1 METHKTVDSYDLSVI
16 ITAHAEG
23 LLAHKTL
30 LSALR
35 ALEELKND
43 YQIIVNIDRGD
54 EATIDY
60 FKRYRNDSRFVILKT
75 DFGDLGLSRNYAL
88 KKSNG
93 KLVAFLDADDMVS
106 RNWFKNAI
114 EHIESA
120 NHPVVVHPKA
130 NYIFGFDTPPT
141 FCYFR
146 DSKDLAT
153 DMLIMLGANRWI
165 SAAVAKREIFEETPY
180 MPTKNGFGHEDY
192 FFNMQTLAKGVKHET
207 AKNTVYFYRRKP
219 NSLMDSSNTTHV
231 TQPYT
236 DLFDLKKLQAL
247 PPVTLQR
254 RLTLEDQAPPEY
266 VQTALRDINSI
277 DTEVQLTPEI
287 KAHGLPIFD
296 PDTNNARVPQAF
308 QSIIKNVDR
317 LPDYVFLVPWIVPG
331 GADKVLINYIEA
343 LKQLHP
349 SWRIAVISTLPSE
362 NSWASK
368 LPDNAY
374 HLDFGNNIDKL
385 NDSEKEIVFTRLL
398 IQLKCSRLHLINSEF
413 AYRWV
418 VSHQELIKH
427 NFRLDVSVFSYV
439 KTEHG
444 FEYSYV
450 DPCLREI
457 YPVVHRIFTDNQTVI
472 DQAVARNGF
481 DPDRFKIHYQPA
493 CFSSQLEYPPEDQKP
508 HSPFRILWASRV
520 DSSKCPELLIQ
531 IAKRL
536 DPKNFQIDVYG
547 RLDPAYD
554 ANIFKSIPA
563 LTYHGD
569 YAGFASLPTN
579 DFDLFLYTSRA
590 DGLPNVLLE
599 ATAAG
604 LPIVASDVGGISD
617 FVIDQETGF
626 LVKTPEGA
634 EKYIEKIEFV
644 AAHSSNFRKII
655 KNAQKLLVSRH
666 GADAFIEN
674 IRPDF

>member
-1 METHKTVDSYDLSVI
+1 METHETIKPCDLSVI
-16 ITAHAEG
+16 ITAHSEG

-30 LSALR
+30 LSVLR
-35 ALEELKND
+35 ALKELKIN
-43 YQIIVNIDRGD
+43 YQIIINIDRGD
-54 EATIDY
+54 EITLDY
-60 FKRYRNDSRFVILKT
+60 FKRYQNNPQFVISKT
-75 DFGDLGLSRNYAL
+75 DFGDLGLSRNHAL

-93 KLVAFLDADDMVS
+93 KLIAFLDADDMVS

-114 EHIESA
+114 EHIEST

-130 NYIFGFDTPPT
+130 NYIFGFNISPT
-141 FCYFR
+141 LCYFR

-192 FFNMQTLAKGVKHET
+192 FFNMQTLAKGIKHET
-207 AKNTVYFYRRKP
+207 AKDTVYFYRRRP

-231 TQPYT
+231 TQPYS

-247 PPVTLQR
+247 PPITLQR
-254 RLTLEDQAPPEY
+254 KLILEDQTPPDY
-266 VQTALRDINSI
+266 IQSALHDINSI
-277 DTEVQLTPEI
+277 DTEIQLTPEI

-296 PDTNNARVPQAF
+296 PDTNNVRVPQAF
-308 QSIIKNVDR
+308 QEIIKNVDR
-317 LPDYVFLVPWIVPG
+317 LPDYIFLVPWIVPG
-331 GADKVLINYIEA
+331 GADKVLLNYLEA
-343 LKQLHP
+343 LKRLHP

-362 NSWASK
+362 NSWASR
-368 LPDNAY
+368 LPDNTY
-374 HLDFGNNIDKL
+374 HLDFGNNIGGL
-385 NDSEKEIVFTRLL
+385 NSSEKEIVFTRLL

-418 VSHQELIKH
+418 ASHKDLVLH
-427 NFRLDVSVFSYV
+427 NFHLNVSVFSYV
-439 KTEHG
+439 KTEQD

-481 DPDRFKIHYQPA
+481 DPARFKIHYQPI
-493 CFSSQLEYPPEDQKP
+493 CLPIEFKNPSNSKL
-508 HSPFRILWASRV
+508 HHPFRILWASRI
-520 DSSKCPELLIQ
+520 DSSKCPELLVQ
-531 IAKRL
+531 IAKHL
-536 DPKNFQIDVYG
+536 DPKNFQVDVYG
-547 RLDPAYD
+547 CLDAAYD
-554 ANIFKSIPA
+554 ANIFKNIPA

-569 YAGFASLPTN
+569 YAGFDSLRAD

-604 LPIVASDVGGISD
+604 LPIIASDVGGISD
-617 FVIDQETGF
+617 FIADQETGF
-626 LVKTPEGA
+626 LITNPE
-634 EKYIEKIEFV
+634 EINEYIEKI
-644 AAHSSNFRKII
+644 NFASTHTSDLCKIV
-655 KNAQKLLVSRH
+655 KNAQKFLASRH
-666 GADAFIEN
+666 NMDTFIEN
-674 IRPDF
+674 VRPDF